1 MLYSI
6 LFTVHRCLRHL
17 EPDSA
22 LVMSFVMHVQSTA
35 VVGTSH
41 MYAEVS
47 KASNSWMC
55 TCRILLI
62 LYKYHA
68 AVILVASFFCLL
80 VKWCYD
86 FKFYLLLKYEALYPA
101 SFASIWFI
109 IVLKL
114 KQDASSLHASSL
126 FEIIRFWVFSSHGDV
141 RLSL

>member
-86 FKFYLLLKYEALYPA
+86 FKFCLLLKYETSYPA
-101 SFASIWFI
+101 LFGPVWFV
-109 IVLKL
+109 IVLTL
-114 KQDASSLHASSL
+114 KQVFCQMHHLHIHNFFFL
-126 FEIIRFWVFSSHGDV
+126 FYRK
-141 RLSL
+141 